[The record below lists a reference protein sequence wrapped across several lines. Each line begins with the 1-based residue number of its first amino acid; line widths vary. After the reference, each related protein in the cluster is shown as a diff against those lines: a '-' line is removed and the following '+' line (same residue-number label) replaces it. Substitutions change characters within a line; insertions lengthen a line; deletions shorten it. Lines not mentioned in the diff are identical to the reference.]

1 MSDRG
6 TIDTIVGLGGAPK
19 MRPRGEPRPQPSTTV
34 EEFIAEL
41 ESDGLKGLWTV
52 EGRVDAPSTIRP
64 HVWHGKTLRAHLD
77 RAGELMRLSNSPVR
91 RALVLWNPGARDH
104 WDVTNTLTA
113 SVQMMKP
120 GESVTAHRHIHS
132 TMLFITHGSGAYT
145 VVNGQRITLSAGDL
159 VLAPNWYWH
168 EHGNP
173 SDGDIIWMT
182 GLDRSLVKL
191 FDAIF
196 FEGYP
201 GGGHQ
206 PVTSVDGG
214 QTPIAPQPVGD
225 SRFSSRLVWRWN
237 DIWETLL
244 RREQEGAISPYDDV
258 IEVFRSPATGK
269 QVTPTFGCAI
279 QMLRPGVRTQTHRHT
294 SSAVYHVF
302 RGNGFSIVDGQR
314 YDWSEGD
321 YFALPHRAWHE
332 HANASSSEP
341 AILFSM
347 TDEPALDALALLRE
361 EHWEK
366 NGGHQEID
374 A

>member
-6 TIDTIVGLGGAPK
+6 TVDTIVGLGGAPR
-19 MRPRGEPRPQPSTTV
+19 MRQRGASAPPSNTV
-34 EEFIAEL
+34 EQFVAEL
-41 ESDGLKGLWTV
+41 EGDGLKGLWTV
-52 EGRVDAPSTIRP
+52 EGRVDAPSTIKP
-64 HVWHGKTLRAHLD
+64 HVWQAKTLRAHLD

-132 TMLFITHGSGAYT
+132 TMLFITQGSGAYT
-145 VVNGQRITLSAGDL
+145 IVNGERITLSAGDL
-159 VLAPNWYWH
+159 VLAPNWHWH

-173 SDGDIIWMT
+173 SDGDIVWMT

-191 FDAIF
+191 FDAIY

-206 PVTSVDGG
+206 PVMSIDDGQSPRAAPATSDR
-214 QTPIAPQPVGD
+214 
-225 SRFSSRLVWRWN
+225 RFSSKLVWRWN
-237 DIWETLL
+237 EIWETLQQ
-244 RREQEGAISPYDDV
+244 REKEGAISAYDDV
-258 IEVFRSPATGK
+258 IEVFRDPVGGQ

-279 QMLRPGVRTQTHRHT
+279 QMLRPGIRTQAHRHT
-294 SSAVYHVF
+294 SSAIYHVV
-302 RGNGFSIVDGQR
+302 RGSGYSIVEGER
-314 YDWSEGD
+314 YDWSAGD

-347 TDEPALDALALLRE
+347 TDEPALEALALLRE
-361 EHWEK
+361 ERLEK
-366 NGGHQEID
+366 NGGHQELM